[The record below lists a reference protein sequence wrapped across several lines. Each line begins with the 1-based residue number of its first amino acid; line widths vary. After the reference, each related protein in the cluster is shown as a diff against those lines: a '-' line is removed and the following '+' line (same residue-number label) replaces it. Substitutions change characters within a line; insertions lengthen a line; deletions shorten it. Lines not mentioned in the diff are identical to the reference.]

1 MKKRTGR
8 DYEPAHSGGLLFE
21 STNTDKESI
30 HIHHRN
36 LILILIAPHLS
47 SPRLIPPNSKR

>member
-47 SPRLIPPNSKR
+47 FPRLIPPNSKR